1 MLKIPKIR
9 QVRCFAVA
17 LVLSAV
23 LFSSCG
29 TSTTPEDDSVA
40 VKDKDS
46 IPPNADSVLK
56 ADSVVTASYHLSKED
71 STHIADSIKKTK
83 DPIRDFN

>member
-1 MLKIPKIR
+1 VNAK
-9 QVRCFAVA
+9 
-17 LVLSAV
+17 
-23 LFSSCG
+23 G
-29 TSTTPEDDSVA
+29 
-40 VKDKDS
+40 KDS

-71 STHIADSIKKTK
+71 SIHIADSVKKTK